1 LSKLFLWVY
10 HFDVKST
17 DAALVQVNFSLYPKD
32 LKRVNRLVD
41 DLRKEG
47 VAVRRGTVLRGLIE
61 LTSATDMFAA
71 AMLQHVEYE
80 SKTGARESEYQTSFA
95 AVDLPQRLIDKLEGV
110 IEVLAVKDIVAN
122 RSSIV
127 RAIVRTAPAATQL
140 VPAFKQYL
148 VENPRK
154 VRSDKAHR
162 K

>member
-1 LSKLFLWVY
+1 LSKHFLWDY
-10 HFDVKST
+10 LSGVKSPDST
-17 DAALVQVNFSLYPKD
+17 LVQVNFSLYPGD
-32 LKRVNRLVD
+32 LKRVNWLVD

-47 VAVRRGTVLRGLIE
+47 LAVRRGTVLRGLIE

-71 AMLQHVEYE
+71 ALLQHVEYE
-80 SKTGARESEYQTSFA
+80 AKSGPRESDYQTSFA

-127 RAIVRTAPAATQL
+127 RAIVRSAPAAARL
-140 VPAFKQYL
+140 APAFKQYL
-148 VENPRK
+148 VEHPRK
-154 VRSDKAHR
+154 TRSDKAHR

>member
-1 LSKLFLWVY
+1 
-10 HFDVKST
+10 
-17 DAALVQVNFSLYPKD
+17 
-32 LKRVNRLVD
+32 
-41 DLRKEG
+41 
-47 VAVRRGTVLRGLIE
+47 
-61 LTSATDMFAA
+61 
-71 AMLQHVEYE
+71 
-80 SKTGARESEYQTSFA
+80 
-95 AVDLPQRLIDKLEGV
+95 VDLPQRLIDKLEGV